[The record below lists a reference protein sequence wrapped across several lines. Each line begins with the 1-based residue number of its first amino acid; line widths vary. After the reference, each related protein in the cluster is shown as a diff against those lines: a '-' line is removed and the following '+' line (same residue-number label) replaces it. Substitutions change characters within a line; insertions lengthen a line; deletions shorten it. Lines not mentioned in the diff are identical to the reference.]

1 MENTILSKALVSYLM
16 AMTFP
21 QLLSIPRSPEEDNP
35 FVNVDGKIGRRYCI
49 LSSSDLKTFQEETGI
64 ELTKASILSC
74 SKLSE
79 LEEMMAEAAEAEKVS
94 AETVARMVLQLIS
107 AIGKAWI
114 NLELVEDIDEISDGN
129 HVNPAYIW
137 PDYPVERAS
146 EGEK

>member
-21 QLLSIPRSPEEDNP
+21 QLLNIPRSPEEDNP

-79 LEEMMAEAAEAEKVS
+79 LEEMMAEAAEVENVS
-94 AETVARMVLQLIS
+94 TETVARMVLQLIS

-114 NLELVEDIDEISDGN
+114 NLELVEDIDEISDGD

-137 PDYPVERAS
+137 PDYPVETF
-146 EGEK
+146 E

>member
-1 MENTILSKALVSYLM
+1 METNVLSKALVSYLM

-21 QLLSIPRSPEEDNP
+21 QLLGIPRSPEEENP

-114 NLELVEDIDEISDGN
+114 NLELVEDIDEISDGD

-137 PDYPVERAS
+137 PDYPVETF
-146 EGEK
+146 E